1 MGTRSQR
8 YSLLAVDGVVKQ
20 LNIEEG
26 GNFAVSN
33 AETMLAQ
40 LA

>member
-1 MGTRSQR
+1 
-8 YSLLAVDGVVKQ
+8 VVKQ

-26 GNFAVSN
+26 GKFEKSN

-40 LA
+40 LG